1 MFRNTLAQAVTFL
14 SAQVYS
20 FLLAPIMI
28 DRLGLTLFGV
38 WTVVG
43 AIANYISVLDPG
55 ITRALSRFVALYD
68 SSDDRRS
75 IQECMGLGLL
85 TITAITALLLPIA
98 WFAGPLLAHL
108 LGHLDSAQMRQVLLA
123 QAVIFVVQG
132 YSGVVQGL
140 PQGLRRTV
148 PANAAVVLGNT
159 TNFGASVTALFLGHS
174 LVRYAWFNAGAETI
188 GAILVVTT
196 IPLVWRGNFARI
208 PSRRIVR
215 QVLAYSLR
223 SQISWLA
230 DVVNLQTDKL
240 VIGLL
245 VSPAAAG
252 IYQLAS
258 SIASAVR
265 NLGVISIGMMI
276 PTTAAA
282 IATEGRAAVR
292 RMAVRY
298 MPLVLGVSLPIFVLT
313 ALGAPFVFTL
323 WIGPIGHHGVVPV
336 LIALDVVYAINLAT
350 GVPSTVALADGR
362 TDLTSRNAIYMAG
375 SNALL
380 TLALAPV
387 FGLAGVVAGTV
398 VALGSFSI
406 VFIVRF
412 ARTYE
417 LTLADMRRAIE
428 PAALLA
434 VIAGVPFVAPVL
446 AAAHL
451 GDTRVRAGVLL
462 VTLVACYVAVYWP
475 LASWLGILPQRL
487 ALRWPA
493 KPSAAA

>member
-43 AIANYISVLDPG
+43 SIATYISVLDPG
-55 ITRALSRFVALYD
+55 VSRALSRFIAVYD

-85 TITAITALLLPIA
+85 VITGITALLLPIA
-98 WFAGPLLAHL
+98 WFAGPPLADV
-108 LGHLDSAQMRQVLLA
+108 LGHVDGAQMRQLLLA
-123 QAVIFVVQG
+123 QAVIFIVQG
-132 YSGVVQGL
+132 YSAVLQGL
-140 PQGLRRTV
+140 SQGLRRTV
-148 PANAAVVLGNT
+148 PANTAVVLGNSI
-159 TNFGASVTALFLGHS
+159 NFGASVFALLTAHS

-188 GAILVVTT
+188 GAILVVIT
-196 IPLVWRGNFARI
+196 IPLVWRGNVVRI
-208 PSRRIVR
+208 PSRRIIR

-223 SQISWLA
+223 SQITWIA

-245 VSPAAAG
+245 VGPAAAG

-258 SIASAVR
+258 SVASAVR
-265 NLGVISIGMMI
+265 NMGVISIGMMI

-282 IATEGRAAVR
+282 ITTEGRTAVR

-298 MPLVLGVSLPIFVLT
+298 MPLVLGVSFPIFVVS

-323 WIGPIGHHGVVPV
+323 WLGSTGDHGVVPI
-336 LIALDVVYAINLAT
+336 LIALDVVYAINVAT

-362 TDLTSRNAIYMAG
+362 TDLTSRNAISMAG
-375 SNALL
+375 FNAVL
-380 TLALAPV
+380 TLGLAPV

-398 VALGSFSI
+398 VAVGSFSI
-406 VFIVRF
+406 GFIVRF
-412 ARTYE
+412 ARTYG
-417 LTLADMRRAIE
+417 LTLADMREAIE

-434 VIAGVPFVAPVL
+434 VVTAVPFVAPVL
-446 AAAHL
+446 ATAHL

-462 VTLVACYVAVYWP
+462 AMLVACYGAVYWP

>member
-1 MFRNTLAQAVTFL
+1 
-14 SAQVYS
+14 
-20 FLLAPIMI
+20 
-28 DRLGLTLFGV
+28 
-38 WTVVG
+38 
-43 AIANYISVLDPG
+43 
-55 ITRALSRFVALYD
+55 
-68 SSDDRRS
+68 
-75 IQECMGLGLL
+75 
-85 TITAITALLLPIA
+85 
-98 WFAGPLLAHL
+98 
-108 LGHLDSAQMRQVLLA
+108 
-123 QAVIFVVQG
+123 
-132 YSGVVQGL
+132 
-140 PQGLRRTV
+140 
-148 PANAAVVLGNT
+148 
-159 TNFGASVTALFLGHS
+159 
-174 LVRYAWFNAGAETI
+174 
-188 GAILVVTT
+188 
-196 IPLVWRGNFARI
+196 
-208 PSRRIVR
+208 
-215 QVLAYSLR
+215 
-223 SQISWLA
+223 
-230 DVVNLQTDKL
+230 
-240 VIGLL
+240 
-245 VSPAAAG
+245 
-252 IYQLAS
+252 
-258 SIASAVR
+258 
-265 NLGVISIGMMI
+265 
-276 PTTAAA
+276 
-282 IATEGRAAVR
+282 
-292 RMAVRY
+292 
-298 MPLVLGVSLPIFVLT
+298 VLGVSLPIFVLT